1 MNCFGVQK
9 QDSMKQMMEL
19 TTNLKNTLN
28 SNRYEKNYRYIGL
41 KVKQNLNYLFADLS
55 RWIHTDL

>member
-55 RWIHTDL
+55 R